1 MNFYISIY
9 RYLQKSLYKGLC
21 PKLRAIIKMNKTC
34 INKLYYLLLATL
46 FLSGLY
52 ALRSDIETYISKM
65 WVGELFDYVY
75 KACIT
80 NDLFNFLF
88 TLTLASLFFIIG
100 KKVFQSNGS
109 VLGCIG
115 CIFAILYL
123 SKNTFWIFPKVFLID
138 IDYGAFLIIS
148 LMAVLIIDVIAIAR
162 KLLNAENA
170 NISNVDDRK
179 GYCMDGVYSEPRQI
193 GWDNYVS
200 DLLALMPHYR
210 LMKESLAIGIS
221 GNWGSGKTSFL
232 KSMQKQMNA
241 DYRVVTFN
249 PWTCTDKEQI
259 ISQFFALMREQ
270 TENNEESLHEAIQKY
285 QDIVLDADIH
295 PAITFLAKIL
305 PLSKKEETLESLKD
319 KIEEAITIDGSKPF
333 AIFIDD
339 LDRLE
344 GNELF
349 EVLRLIR
356 ITANFRNVVFVV
368 AYDRDYICNV
378 LNESKY
384 IKRAEEYIQKIFH
397 LEVSLP
403 KFEDDT
409 LLDVFMEEVVRI
421 ASLNERQATRLRQ
434 LVMQLL
440 NIDGLSF
447 TDFVPNFRQARRF
460 ANVFALNLKSILA
473 HTKDFVV
480 KDFIG
485 VELLHFAYPEI
496 HRTLMYKPMILLKL
510 NKGGFSKSKLLVYE
524 GKDNTPSDKLL
535 RKLFYSNNNETQLTS
550 REVRSQLSYANYF
563 CYRLPNNSIGATEFE
578 MLLIAD
584 DLDVVRDGVNVWMR
598 RKDSFDSLYEH
609 FRSYYM
615 HGYKDIKV
623 IRNYICALLE
633 FIPQL
638 SDKGIEQIISD
649 RYWIRGGVDVDE
661 LRKQLI
667 SLFEYSISKGKFLE
681 KINHLLASFYNA
693 YPDDYEPD
701 DIALDLFKRNQL
713 EMLAGKSLVK
723 YTEINGK
730 PSPSEIS
737 HKGTPF
743 NKFLKSGCYVQNYY
757 REGDEY
763 VGIDTNLMCDELIIQ
778 YQNTESDYATFCD
791 FIQPYLIKTDDP
803 AEEEY
808 EAKSIATDICSI
820 FDSYTFFEKF
830 VHGAFTP
837 TEEIE
842 KKLKYIR
849 SIMHGY
855 C

>member
-1 MNFYISIY
+1 
-9 RYLQKSLYKGLC
+9 
-21 PKLRAIIKMNKTC
+21 MNKTC
-34 INKLYYLLLATL
+34 MNKLCYSLLATL
-46 FLSGLY
+46 FLSGFY
-52 ALRSDIETYISKM
+52 ALRSDIETYISQM

-75 KACIT
+75 KACTT
-80 NDLFNFLF
+80 NNLFNFLF
-88 TLTLASLFFIIG
+88 TLTLALLFFIIG
-100 KKVFQSNGS
+100 RKVFQSKGS
-109 VLGCIG
+109 VLRCIG
-115 CIFAILYL
+115 YILAIVYL
-123 SKNTFWIFPKVFLID
+123 FKNTFWIFPKVFFID

-148 LMAVLIIDVIAIAR
+148 LMAILIIDVIAIAR

-179 GYCMDGVYSEPRQI
+179 GYCMDGVYSELRQT

-200 DLLALMPHYR
+200 DLLALMPRDR
-210 LMKESLAIGIS
+210 LKKESLAIGIS

-241 DYRVVTFN
+241 DYQVITFN

-270 TENNEESLHEAIQKY
+270 TENNDESLQDAIQKY
-285 QDIVLDADIH
+285 RDIVLDTDIH
-295 PAITFLAKIL
+295 PALTFLAKVF
-305 PLSKKEETLESLKD
+305 PLSKKEETLDSLKD

-378 LNESKY
+378 LNESKN

-403 KFEDDT
+403 KFEDET

-421 ASLNERQATRLRQ
+421 ASLDESKATRLRQ

-440 NIDGLSF
+440 NVDGLSF
-447 TDFVPNFRQARRF
+447 TDFIPNFRQARRF

-485 VELLHFAYPEI
+485 IELLHFAYPDI
-496 HRTLMYKPMILLKL
+496 HRTLMYKPMTLLKQSHEL
-510 NKGGFSKSKLLVYE
+510 LSKTRLLVYE
-524 GKDNTPSDKLL
+524 SKNNTPSDKLL
-535 RKLFYSNNNETQLTS
+535 RKLFYSNNETQQTS

-578 MLLIAD
+578 MLMIAD

-615 HGYKDIKV
+615 LGYKDIKV

-633 FIPQL
+633 FIPKL
-638 SDKGIEQIISD
+638 SDKGIEQIISE
-649 RYWIRGGVDVDE
+649 RYWIREGVDVDE
-661 LRKQLI
+661 LQKQLI
-667 SLFEYSISKGKFLE
+667 SLFEYSIGKGKFLE
-681 KINHLLASFYNA
+681 NINHLLASFYNA

-701 DIALDLFKRNQL
+701 DIALDLFERNQL
-713 EMLAGKSLVK
+713 EMLAGMSLVK
-723 YTEINGK
+723 YIEINGK

-743 NKFLKSGCYVQNYY
+743 NKFLKSGCYFLRYY

-763 VGIDTNLMCDELIIQ
+763 VGIETNLMYDELINQ
-778 YQNTESDYATFCD
+778 YQNSEENYDAFCD
-791 FIQPYLIKTDDP
+791 FIQPYIIKTDDP
-803 AEEEY
+803 AEEEN
-808 EAKSIATDICSI
+808 EANSIARAIRSI
-820 FDSYTFFEKF
+820 FDSYTIFEKF
-830 VHGAFTP
+830 VHITFCQN
-837 TEEIE
+837 EEIE

-849 SIMHGY
+849 SIMS
-855 C
+855 

>member
-1 MNFYISIY
+1 MS
-9 RYLQKSLYKGLC
+9 KS
-21 PKLRAIIKMNKTC
+21 
-34 INKLYYLLLATL
+34 YYSLLVTL
-46 FLSGLY
+46 LFSGFY

-88 TLTLASLFFIIG
+88 TLTLAYVFFIIG
-100 KKVFQSNGS
+100 RKVFQSKGS
-109 VLGCIG
+109 LLRCIG
-115 CIFAILYL
+115 YVFAILYL
-123 SKNTFWIFPKVFLID
+123 FKNNFWIFPKVFFFD
-138 IDYGAFLIIS
+138 VDYGTFLIIS
-148 LMAVLIIDVIAIAR
+148 LIAILIIDIIAMAR
-162 KLLNAENA
+162 KWLNAENA

-179 GYCMDGVYSEPRQI
+179 GYCMDGVYSELRQT
-193 GWDNYVS
+193 GWDNYVG
-200 DLLALMPHYR
+200 DLLALMPRDR
-210 LMKESLAIGIS
+210 LKKESLAIGIS

-270 TENNEESLHEAIQKY
+270 TENNDESLHEAIQKY

-295 PAITFLAKIL
+295 PALTFLAKIL

-378 LNESKY
+378 LNESKN

-403 KFEDDT
+403 KFEDET
-409 LLDVFMEEVVRI
+409 LLDVFMDETVRI
-421 ASLNERQATRLRQ
+421 ASLNERQAARLQQ
-434 LVMQLL
+434 LVMQLF
-440 NIDGLSF
+440 NVDGLSF
-447 TDFVPNFRQARRF
+447 TDFIPNFRQTRRF

-473 HTKDFVV
+473 HTKDFVL

-485 VELLHFAYPEI
+485 IELLHFTFPDI
-496 HRTLMYKPMILLKL
+496 HRTLMYKPMTLLKL
-510 NKGGFSKSKLLVYE
+510 NKGVLSKSRLLVYE
-524 GKDNTPSDKLL
+524 GKDNIPSDKLL
-535 RKLFYSNNNETQLTS
+535 RNLFYSNNETQQTS

-578 MLLIAD
+578 MLMIAD

-633 FIPQL
+633 FIPKL
-638 SDKGIEQIISD
+638 TDKGIEQIISE
-649 RYWIRGGVDVDE
+649 RYWIREEVDVDE
-661 LRKQLI
+661 LQKQLI
-667 SLFEYSISKGKFLE
+667 SLFEYSISKGTFLE

-701 DIALDLFKRNQL
+701 DIALDLFERNQL
-713 EMLAGKSLVK
+713 EMLAGMSLVK
-723 YTEINGK
+723 YIEINGK

-743 NKFLKSGCYVQNYY
+743 NRFLKSGCYVRSYY

-778 YQNTESDYATFCD
+778 YQNTESDYATFCV

-820 FDSYTFFEKF
+820 FESYAIFEKF
-830 VHGAFTP
+830 VRGTFRP
-837 TEEIE
+837 NEEIE
-842 KKLKYIR
+842 QKLKYIHN
-849 SIMHGY
+849 IMS

>member
-1 MNFYISIY
+1 M
-9 RYLQKSLYKGLC
+9 QKSLYKGLC
-21 PKLRAIIKMNKTC
+21 PKLRANIKMNKTC

-485 VELLHFAYPEI
+485 VELLHFAYPKI

-808 EAKSIATDICSI
+808 ETKSIATDICSI

>member
-1 MNFYISIY
+1 M
-9 RYLQKSLYKGLC
+9 QKSLYKGLC
-21 PKLRAIIKMNKTC
+21 PKLRANIKMNKTC

-563 CYRLPNNSIGATEFE
+563 CYRLPNNSIGTTEFE
-578 MLLIAD
+578 MLMIAD

>member
-1 MNFYISIY
+1 M
-9 RYLQKSLYKGLC
+9 
-21 PKLRAIIKMNKTC
+21 
-34 INKLYYLLLATL
+34 
-46 FLSGLY
+46 
-52 ALRSDIETYISKM
+52 
-65 WVGELFDYVY
+65 
-75 KACIT
+75 
-80 NDLFNFLF
+80 
-88 TLTLASLFFIIG
+88 FF
-100 KKVFQSNGS
+100 
-109 VLGCIG
+109 
-115 CIFAILYL
+115 
-123 SKNTFWIFPKVFLID
+123 ID

-148 LMAVLIIDVIAIAR
+148 LIAILIIDIIAIAR
-162 KLLNAENA
+162 KWLNAENS
-170 NISNVDDRK
+170 NISNIDDRK
-179 GYCMDGVYSEPRQI
+179 GYCMDGVYSELRHT
-193 GWDNYVS
+193 GWDNYVG
-200 DLLALMPHYR
+200 DLLSLMPRDR
-210 LMKESLAIGIS
+210 LKKESLAIGIS

-259 ISQFFALMREQ
+259 ISQFFALMRDQ
-270 TENNEESLHEAIQKY
+270 TENNDESLQDAIQKY
-285 QDIVLDADIH
+285 RDIVLDADIH
-295 PAITFLAKIL
+295 PVLTFLAKIL
-305 PLSKKEETLESLKD
+305 PLNKKEETLDLLKE
-319 KIEEAITIDGSKPF
+319 KIEEAITTDGSKPF

-356 ITANFRNVVFVV
+356 ITANFRNVVFIV

-378 LNESKY
+378 LNESKN

-403 KFEDDT
+403 KFEDET
-409 LLDVFMEEVVRI
+409 LLDVFIDETVRI
-421 ASLNERQATRLRQ
+421 ASLNERQAASLRQ
-434 LVMQLL
+434 LIMQLF
-440 NIDGLSF
+440 NDDGLSF

-485 VELLHFAYPEI
+485 IELLHFAYPDI
-496 HRTLMYKPMILLKL
+496 HRTLMYKPMTLLKL
-510 NKGGFSKSKLLVYE
+510 SPESLSKSRLLVYE
-524 GKDNTPSDKLL
+524 SSNDTPSDKLL
-535 RKLFYSNNNETQLTS
+535 KILFSTNGESQRTT
-550 REVRSQLSYANYF
+550 REVRSQLSFANYF

-578 MLLIAD
+578 MLMIED
-584 DLDVVRDGVNVWMR
+584 DLDAVRNGVNVWMQK
-598 RKDSFDSLYEH
+598 KDSFDSLYEH

-633 FIPQL
+633 FIPRL
-638 SDKGIEQIISD
+638 TDKGIKQIISE
-649 RYWIRGGVDVDE
+649 RYWIREGVDVDA

-667 SLFEYSISKGKFLE
+667 SLFEYSIGKGMFLE
-681 KINHLLASFYNA
+681 KINILLASFYNA

-701 DIALDLFKRNQL
+701 DIAIDLFERNQL
-713 EMLAGKSLVK
+713 EMLAGKSLAK
-723 YTEINGK
+723 YIEINGK

-737 HKGTPF
+737 PKGTPF
-743 NKFLKSGCYVQNYY
+743 NKFLKSGCYVRSYY

-763 VGIDTNLMCDELIIQ
+763 VGNDTNLMCDELIIQ

-820 FDSYTFFEKF
+820 FDSYAIFEEF
-830 VHGAFTP
+830 VYGAFCHN
-837 TEEIE
+837 EEIE

-849 SIMHGY
+849 SIMPRY
-855 C
+855 Y

>member
-1 MNFYISIY
+1 M
-9 RYLQKSLYKGLC
+9 QKSLYKGLC

>member
-1 MNFYISIY
+1 
-9 RYLQKSLYKGLC
+9 
-21 PKLRAIIKMNKTC
+21 MNKTC
-34 INKLYYLLLATL
+34 MNKLCYSLLATL
-46 FLSGLY
+46 FLSGFY
-52 ALRSDIETYISKM
+52 ALRSDIEAYISKM
-65 WVGELFDYVY
+65 WVGELLGYVY

-88 TLTLASLFFIIG
+88 TLTLASLFFVIG
-100 KKVFQSNGS
+100 RKEYQSKGS
-109 VLGCIG
+109 VSGCIG
-115 CIFAILYL
+115 YIFAILYL
-123 SKNTFWIFPKVFLID
+123 FKNTFWIFPKVFFID

-148 LMAVLIIDVIAIAR
+148 LMAILIIDVIAIAR

-179 GYCMDGVYSEPRQI
+179 GYCMDGVYSELRQT

-200 DLLALMPHYR
+200 DLLALMPRDR
-210 LMKESLAIGIS
+210 LKKESLAIGIS

-270 TENNEESLHEAIQKY
+270 TENNDESLQDAIQKY
-285 QDIVLDADIH
+285 RDIVLDTDIH
-295 PAITFLAKIL
+295 PALTFLAKVF
-305 PLSKKEETLESLKD
+305 PLSKKEETLDSLKD

-378 LNESKY
+378 LNESKN

-403 KFEDDT
+403 KFEDET

-421 ASLNERQATRLRQ
+421 ASLDESKATRLRQ

-440 NIDGLSF
+440 NVDGLSF
-447 TDFVPNFRQARRF
+447 TDFIPNFRLARRF

-485 VELLHFAYPEI
+485 IELLHFAYPDI
-496 HRTLMYKPMILLKL
+496 HRTLMYKPMTLLKQSHEL
-510 NKGGFSKSKLLVYE
+510 LSKTRLLVYE
-524 GKDNTPSDKLL
+524 SKNNTPSDKLL
-535 RKLFYSNNNETQLTS
+535 RKLFYSNNETQQTS

-578 MLLIAD
+578 MLMIAD

-615 HGYKDIKV
+615 LGYKDIKV

-633 FIPQL
+633 FIPKL
-638 SDKGIEQIISD
+638 SDKGIEQIISE
-649 RYWIRGGVDVDE
+649 RYWIREGVDVDE
-661 LRKQLI
+661 LQKQLI
-667 SLFEYSISKGKFLE
+667 SLFEYSIGKGKFLE

-701 DIALDLFKRNQL
+701 DIALDLFERNQL
-713 EMLAGKSLVK
+713 EMLAGMSLVK
-723 YTEINGK
+723 YIEINGK

-743 NKFLKSGCYVQNYY
+743 NRFLKSGCYFLRYY

-763 VGIDTNLMCDELIIQ
+763 VGIETNLMYDEMINQ
-778 YQNTESDYATFCD
+778 YQNSEENYDAFCD
-791 FIQPYLIKTDDP
+791 FIQPYIIKTDDP
-803 AEEEY
+803 AEEEN
-808 EAKSIATDICSI
+808 EANSIARAIRSI
-820 FDSYTFFEKF
+820 FDSYTIFEKF
-830 VHGAFTP
+830 VHITFCQN
-837 TEEIE
+837 EEIE

-849 SIMHGY
+849 SIMS
-855 C
+855 

>member
-1 MNFYISIY
+1 
-9 RYLQKSLYKGLC
+9 
-21 PKLRAIIKMNKTC
+21 
-34 INKLYYLLLATL
+34 
-46 FLSGLY
+46 
-52 ALRSDIETYISKM
+52 M
-65 WVGELFDYVY
+65 WVGKLFNYVY
-75 KACIT
+75 KACTT
-80 NDLFNFLF
+80 NNWFNFLF
-88 TLTLASLFFIIG
+88 TLTLVYFFFITG

-115 CIFAILYL
+115 CVFAILCL
-123 SKNTFWIFPKVFLID
+123 FKNIFWIFAKVFFID

-148 LMAVLIIDVIAIAR
+148 LIAILIIDIIAIAR
-162 KLLNAENA
+162 KWLNAENA

-179 GYCMDGVYSEPRQI
+179 GYCMDGVYSELRQT
-193 GWDNYVS
+193 GWDNYVG
-200 DLLALMPHYR
+200 DLLALMPRDR
-210 LMKESLAIGIS
+210 LKKESLAIGIS

-241 DYRVVTFN
+241 DYRVVIFN

-270 TENNEESLHEAIQKY
+270 TENNDESLHEAIQKY

-295 PAITFLAKIL
+295 PALTFLAKIL

-378 LNESKY
+378 LNESKN

-403 KFEDDT
+403 KFEDET

-421 ASLNERQATRLRQ
+421 ASLDESKATRLRQ

-440 NIDGLSF
+440 NVDGLSF
-447 TDFVPNFRQARRF
+447 TDFIPNFRQARRF

-485 VELLHFAYPEI
+485 IELLHFAYPDI
-496 HRTLMYKPMILLKL
+496 HRTLMYKPMTLLKQSHEL
-510 NKGGFSKSKLLVYE
+510 LSKTRLLVYE
-524 GKDNTPSDKLL
+524 SKNNTPSDKLL
-535 RKLFYSNNNETQLTS
+535 RKLFYSNNETQQTS

-578 MLLIAD
+578 MLMIAD
-584 DLDVVRDGVNVWMR
+584 DLDVVRDGVNVWMC

-615 HGYKDIKV
+615 HEYKDIKV
-623 IRNYICALLE
+623 ICNYICALLE
-633 FIPQL
+633 FIPRL
-638 SDKGIEQIISD
+638 SDKGIGQIISD

-701 DIALDLFKRNQL
+701 DIALDLFERNQL
-713 EMLAGKSLVK
+713 EMLAGMSLVK
-723 YTEINGK
+723 YIEINGK

-737 HKGTPF
+737 PKGTPF
-743 NKFLKSGCYVQNYY
+743 NRFLKSGCYVQNYY

-763 VGIDTNLMCDELIIQ
+763 VGIDTNLMCDELINQ
-778 YQNTESDYATFCD
+778 YQNTEADYATFCV

-820 FDSYTFFEKF
+820 FDRYAIFEKF
-830 VHGAFTP
+830 VRGTFRP
-837 TEEIE
+837 NEEIE
-842 KKLKYIR
+842 QKLKYIHN
-849 SIMHGY
+849 IMS
-855 C
+855 

>member
-1 MNFYISIY
+1 MS
-9 RYLQKSLYKGLC
+9 KS
-21 PKLRAIIKMNKTC
+21 
-34 INKLYYLLLATL
+34 YYSLLVTL
-46 FLSGLY
+46 LFSGFY

-88 TLTLASLFFIIG
+88 TLTLAYVFFIIG
-100 KKVFQSNGS
+100 RKVFQSKGS
-109 VLGCIG
+109 VLRCIG
-115 CIFAILYL
+115 YILTIVYL
-123 SKNTFWIFPKVFLID
+123 FKNTFWIFPKVFFID

-148 LMAVLIIDVIAIAR
+148 LMAILIIDVIAIAR
-162 KLLNAENA
+162 KWLNAENA

-179 GYCMDGVYSEPRQI
+179 GYCMDGVYSELRQT
-193 GWDNYVS
+193 GWDNYVG
-200 DLLALMPHYR
+200 DLLALMPRDR
-210 LMKESLAIGIS
+210 LKKDSLAIGIS

-270 TENNEESLHEAIQKY
+270 TENNDESLHEAIQKY
-285 QDIVLDADIH
+285 QDIVLDVDIH
-295 PAITFLAKIL
+295 PALTFLAKIL

-378 LNESKY
+378 LNESKN

-403 KFEDDT
+403 KFEDET
-409 LLDVFMEEVVRI
+409 LLDVFMDETVRI
-421 ASLNERQATRLRQ
+421 ASLNERQAARLQQ
-434 LVMQLL
+434 LVMQLF
-440 NIDGLSF
+440 NVNGLSF

-485 VELLHFAYPEI
+485 IELLHFAYPDI
-496 HRTLMYKPMILLKL
+496 HRTLMYKPMTLLKL
-510 NKGGFSKSKLLVYE
+510 SPELLSKSRLLVYE
-524 GKDNTPSDKLL
+524 SSNDTPSDKLL
-535 RKLFYSNNNETQLTS
+535 KILFSTNGESQRTT

-578 MLLIAD
+578 MLMIAD

-615 HGYKDIKV
+615 HEYKDIKV

-633 FIPQL
+633 FIPRL
-638 SDKGIEQIISD
+638 SDKGIEQIISN
-649 RYWIRGGVDVDE
+649 RYWIRGGVDVAE

-681 KINHLLASFYNA
+681 KINHLLASLYNA
-693 YPDDYEPD
+693 YPDGYEPD
-701 DIALDLFKRNQL
+701 DIALDLFERNQL
-713 EMLAGKSLVK
+713 EMLAGKSLAK
-723 YTEINGK
+723 YIKINGK

-737 HKGTPF
+737 PKGTPF

-757 REGDEY
+757 KEGDEY
-763 VGIDTNLMCDELIIQ
+763 VGIDTNLMCDELINQ
-778 YQNTESDYATFCD
+778 YQNTEADYATFCD

-820 FDSYTFFEKF
+820 FDSYAIFEKF
-830 VHGAFTP
+830 VRGTFRP
-837 TEEIE
+837 NEEIE
-842 KKLKYIR
+842 QKLKYIHN
-849 SIMHGY
+849 IMS
-855 C
+855 

>member
-615 HGYKDIKV
+615 LGYKDIKV
-623 IRNYICALLE
+623 ICNYICALLE
-633 FIPQL
+633 FIPKL
-638 SDKGIEQIISD
+638 SDKGIEQIISE
-649 RYWIRGGVDVDE
+649 RYWIREGVDVDE
-661 LRKQLI
+661 LQKQLI
-667 SLFEYSISKGKFLE
+667 SLFEYSIGKGKFLE

>member
-1 MNFYISIY
+1 
-9 RYLQKSLYKGLC
+9 
-21 PKLRAIIKMNKTC
+21 
-34 INKLYYLLLATL
+34 
-46 FLSGLY
+46 
-52 ALRSDIETYISKM
+52 M
-65 WVGELFDYVY
+65 WVGKLFNYVY
-75 KACIT
+75 KACTT
-80 NDLFNFLF
+80 NNWFNFLF
-88 TLTLASLFFIIG
+88 TLTLVYFFFIIG
-100 KKVFQSNGS
+100 KKVFQSNGC

-115 CIFAILYL
+115 CILAIVYL
-123 SKNTFWIFPKVFLID
+123 FKNTFWIFAKVFFID
-138 IDYGAFLIIS
+138 VDYGTFLIIS
-148 LMAVLIIDVIAIAR
+148 LIAILIIDIIAIAR
-162 KLLNAENA
+162 KLLKAENA

-179 GYCMDGVYSEPRQI
+179 GYCMDGVYCELRQT

-200 DLLALMPHYR
+200 DLLALMPRHR
-210 LMKESLAIGIS
+210 LKKESLAIGIS

-259 ISQFFALMREQ
+259 ISQFFALMRDQ
-270 TENNEESLHEAIQKY
+270 TENNDESLQDAIQKY
-285 QDIVLDADIH
+285 RDIVLDTDIH
-295 PAITFLAKIL
+295 PALTFLAKVF
-305 PLSKKEETLESLKD
+305 PLSKKEETLDSLKD

-378 LNESKY
+378 LNESKN

-403 KFEDDT
+403 KFEDET
-409 LLDVFMEEVVRI
+409 LLDVFMDETVRI
-421 ASLNERQATRLRQ
+421 ASLNERQAARLQQ
-434 LVMQLL
+434 LVMQLF
-440 NIDGLSF
+440 NVDGLSF

-485 VELLHFAYPEI
+485 IELLHFAYPDI
-496 HRTLMYKPMILLKL
+496 HRTLMYKPMTLLKL
-510 NKGGFSKSKLLVYE
+510 SPELLSKSRLLVYE
-524 GKDNTPSDKLL
+524 SSNDTPSDKLL
-535 RKLFYSNNNETQLTS
+535 KILFSTNGESQRTT

-578 MLLIAD
+578 MLMIAD

-615 HGYKDIKV
+615 HEYKDIKV

-633 FIPQL
+633 FIPRL

-649 RYWIRGGVDVDE
+649 RYWIRRGVDVAE

-681 KINHLLASFYNA
+681 KINHLSASFYNA
-693 YPDDYEPD
+693 YPYDYEPD
-701 DIALDLFKRNQL
+701 DIALDLFERNQL
-713 EMLAGKSLVK
+713 EMLAGKSLAK
-723 YTEINGK
+723 YIKINGK

-737 HKGTPF
+737 PKGTPF
-743 NKFLKSGCYVQNYY
+743 NRFLKSGCYVQNYY

-763 VGIDTNLMCDELIIQ
+763 VGINTNLMCDELINQ
-778 YQNTESDYATFCD
+778 YQNTEADYATFCV

-803 AEEEY
+803 AEAEY

-820 FDSYTFFEKF
+820 FDSYAIFEKF
-830 VHGAFTP
+830 VRVTFRP
-837 TEEIE
+837 NEKIE
-842 KKLKYIR
+842 QELKYIHN
-849 SIMHGY
+849 IMS
-855 C
+855 

>member
-1 MNFYISIY
+1 M
-9 RYLQKSLYKGLC
+9 
-21 PKLRAIIKMNKTC
+21 
-34 INKLYYLLLATL
+34 NKLYYLLLVTL
-46 FLSGLY
+46 FFSGLY
-52 ALRSDIETYISKM
+52 ALRSDVEDYVSTM

-88 TLTLASLFFIIG
+88 TLTLASLFFVIG

-115 CIFAILYL
+115 CVFAILYL
-123 SKNTFWIFPKVFLID
+123 YKNTFWIFPKVFFID

-148 LMAVLIIDVIAIAR
+148 LMAVFIIDVIAIAR

-179 GYCMDGVYSEPRQI
+179 GYCMDGVYCELRQT

-200 DLLALMPHYR
+200 DLLALMPLDR
-210 LMKESLAIGIS
+210 LKKESLAIGIS

-249 PWTCTDKEQI
+249 PWTCNDKEQI

-270 TENNEESLHEAIQKY
+270 TENNDESLQDAIQKY
-285 QDIVLDADIH
+285 RDIVLDTDIH
-295 PAITFLAKIL
+295 PVLTFLAKIL
-305 PLSKKEETLESLKD
+305 PLNKKEETLDLLKE
-319 KIEEAITIDGSKPF
+319 KIEEAITTDGSKPF

-378 LNESKY
+378 LNESKN

-403 KFEDDT
+403 KFEDET
-409 LLDVFMEEVVRI
+409 LLDVFMDEIARI
-421 ASLNERQATRLRQ
+421 ASLNERQAASLRQ
-434 LVMQLL
+434 LIMQLF
-440 NIDGLSF
+440 NVDALSF

-485 VELLHFAYPEI
+485 IELLHFAYPDI
-496 HRTLMYKPMILLKL
+496 HRTLMYKPMTLLKL
-510 NKGGFSKSKLLVYE
+510 SPESLSKSRLLVYE
-524 GKDNTPSDKLL
+524 SSNDTPSDKLL
-535 RKLFYSNNNETQLTS
+535 KILFSTNGESLRTT
-550 REVRSQLSYANYF
+550 REVRSQLSFANYF

-578 MLLIAD
+578 MLMIAD

-633 FIPQL
+633 FIPKL
-638 SDKGIEQIISD
+638 TDKGIEQIISG
-649 RYWIRGGVDVDE
+649 RYWIREGVDVDE
-661 LRKQLI
+661 LQKQLI

-701 DIALDLFKRNQL
+701 DIALDLFERNQL
-713 EMLAGKSLVK
+713 EMLAGMSLVK
-723 YTEINGK
+723 YIEINGK

-743 NKFLKSGCYVQNYY
+743 NKFLKSGCYFLRYY

-763 VGIDTNLMCDELIIQ
+763 VGIETNLMYDELINQ
-778 YQNTESDYATFCD
+778 YQNSEENYDAFCD
-791 FIQPYLIKTDDP
+791 FIQPYIIKTDDP
-803 AEEEY
+803 AEEEN
-808 EAKSIATDICSI
+808 EANSIARAIRSI
-820 FDSYTFFEKF
+820 FDSYTIFEKF
-830 VHGAFTP
+830 VHITFCQK
-837 TEEIE
+837 EEIE

-849 SIMHGY
+849 SIMS
-855 C
+855 

>member
-1 MNFYISIY
+1 M
-9 RYLQKSLYKGLC
+9 
-21 PKLRAIIKMNKTC
+21 
-34 INKLYYLLLATL
+34 NKLYYLLLVTL
-46 FLSGLY
+46 FFSGLY
-52 ALRSDIETYISKM
+52 ALRSDVEDYVSTM

-88 TLTLASLFFIIG
+88 TLTLASLFFVIG

-115 CIFAILYL
+115 CVFAILYL
-123 SKNTFWIFPKVFLID
+123 YKNTFWIFPKVFLID

-148 LMAVLIIDVIAIAR
+148 LMAVFIIDVIAIAR

-179 GYCMDGVYSEPRQI
+179 GYCMDGVYSELRQT

-200 DLLALMPHYR
+200 DLLALMPRDR
-210 LMKESLAIGIS
+210 LKKESLAIGIS

-270 TENNEESLHEAIQKY
+270 TENNDESLQDAIQKY
-285 QDIVLDADIH
+285 RDIVLDTDIH
-295 PAITFLAKIL
+295 PALTFLAKVF
-305 PLSKKEETLESLKD
+305 PLSKKEETLDSLKD

-378 LNESKY
+378 LNESKN

-403 KFEDDT
+403 KFEDET

-421 ASLNERQATRLRQ
+421 ASLDESKATRLRQ

-440 NIDGLSF
+440 NVDGLSF
-447 TDFVPNFRQARRF
+447 TDFIPNFRQARRF

-485 VELLHFAYPEI
+485 IELLHFAYPDI
-496 HRTLMYKPMILLKL
+496 HRTLMYKPMTLLKQSHEL
-510 NKGGFSKSKLLVYE
+510 LSKTRLLVYE
-524 GKDNTPSDKLL
+524 SKNNTPSDKLL
-535 RKLFYSNNNETQLTS
+535 RKLFYSNNETQQTS

-578 MLLIAD
+578 MLMIAD

-598 RKDSFDSLYEH
+598 RKDSFDLLYEH

-615 HGYKDIKV
+615 LGYKDIKV

-633 FIPQL
+633 FIPKL
-638 SDKGIEQIISD
+638 SDKGIEQIISE
-649 RYWIRGGVDVDE
+649 RYWIREGVDVDE
-661 LRKQLI
+661 LQKQLI
-667 SLFEYSISKGKFLE
+667 SLFEYSIGKGKFLE
-681 KINHLLASFYNA
+681 NINHLLASFYNA

-701 DIALDLFKRNQL
+701 DIALDLFERNQL
-713 EMLAGKSLVK
+713 EMLAGMSLVK
-723 YTEINGK
+723 YIEINGK

-743 NKFLKSGCYVQNYY
+743 NKFLKSGCYFLRYY

-763 VGIDTNLMCDELIIQ
+763 VGIETNLMYDELINQ
-778 YQNTESDYATFCD
+778 YQNSEENYDAFCD
-791 FIQPYLIKTDDP
+791 FIQPYIIKTDDP
-803 AEEEY
+803 AEEEN
-808 EAKSIATDICSI
+808 EANSIARAIRSI
-820 FDSYTFFEKF
+820 FDSYTIFEKF
-830 VHGAFTP
+830 VHITFCQN
-837 TEEIE
+837 EEIE

-849 SIMHGY
+849 SIMS
-855 C
+855 

>member
-1 MNFYISIY
+1 
-9 RYLQKSLYKGLC
+9 
-21 PKLRAIIKMNKTC
+21 
-34 INKLYYLLLATL
+34 
-46 FLSGLY
+46 
-52 ALRSDIETYISKM
+52 
-65 WVGELFDYVY
+65 
-75 KACIT
+75 
-80 NDLFNFLF
+80 
-88 TLTLASLFFIIG
+88 
-100 KKVFQSNGS
+100 
-109 VLGCIG
+109 
-115 CIFAILYL
+115 
-123 SKNTFWIFPKVFLID
+123 
-138 IDYGAFLIIS
+138 
-148 LMAVLIIDVIAIAR
+148 MAVLIIDVIAIAR

-830 VHGAFTP
+830 VHAAFTP

>member
-1 MNFYISIY
+1 MS
-9 RYLQKSLYKGLC
+9 
-21 PKLRAIIKMNKTC
+21 
-34 INKLYYLLLATL
+34 KLYNSLLFTL

-52 ALRSDIETYISKM
+52 ALRSDIETYVSEI
-65 WVGELFDYVY
+65 WVGKLFGYVY
-75 KACIT
+75 KACTT
-80 NDLFNFLF
+80 NNLFNFLF
-88 TLTLASLFFIIG
+88 AMTLACIFVVVG
-100 KKVFQSNGS
+100 RKVYQSKGNI
-109 VLGCIG
+109 LRCIG
-115 CIFAILYL
+115 YSFAIVYL
-123 SKNTFWIFPKVFLID
+123 FANDHWIFPKLLFID
-138 IDYGAFLIIS
+138 TDYGSLLII
-148 LMAVLIIDVIAIAR
+148 LLIAILILDITALAR
-162 KLLNAENA
+162 EYLSLGNSNA
-170 NISNVDDRK
+170 NGTYADDKK
-179 GYCMDGVYSEPRQI
+179 GYCMDGVYCELRET

-200 DLLALMPHYR
+200 NLLALMPKSR
-210 LMKESLAIGIS
+210 LKKESLAIGIS

-232 KSMQKQMNA
+232 KSMQKQMDA
-241 DYRVVTFN
+241 DYRVVSFN

-259 ISQFFALMREQ
+259 ISQFFALMSNQ
-270 TENNEESLHEAIQKY
+270 TEDNNGSLQDAIQKY
-285 QDIVLDADIH
+285 RDIVLDADIH
-295 PAITFLAKIL
+295 PSLTFLAKIL
-305 PLSKKEETLESLKD
+305 PLNKREETLESLKD
-319 KIEEAITIDGSKPF
+319 KIEEAIATDDSKPF

-378 LNESKY
+378 LNESKN

-403 KFEDDT
+403 KFEDET

-421 ASLNERQATRLRQ
+421 ASLDESKATRLRQ

-440 NIDGLSF
+440 NVDGLSF
-447 TDFVPNFRQARRF
+447 TDFIPNFRQARRF

-485 VELLHFAYPEI
+485 IELLHFAYPDI
-496 HRTLMYKPMILLKL
+496 HRTLMYKPMTLLKL
-510 NKGGFSKSKLLVYE
+510 SPESLSKSRLLVYE
-524 GKDNTPSDKLL
+524 SSNDTPSDKLL
-535 RKLFYSNNNETQLTS
+535 KILFSTNGESQRTT
-550 REVRSQLSYANYF
+550 REVRSQLSFANYF

-578 MLLIAD
+578 MLMIED
-584 DLDVVRDGVNVWMR
+584 DLDAVRNGVNVWMQK
-598 RKDSFDSLYEH
+598 KDSFDSLYEH

-633 FIPQL
+633 FIPRL
-638 SDKGIEQIISD
+638 TDKGIKQIISE
-649 RYWIRGGVDVDE
+649 RYWIREGVDVDA

-667 SLFEYSISKGKFLE
+667 SLFEYSIGKGMFLE
-681 KINHLLASFYNA
+681 KINILLASFYNA

-701 DIALDLFKRNQL
+701 DIAIDLFERNQL
-713 EMLAGKSLVK
+713 EMLAGKSLAK
-723 YTEINGK
+723 YIEINGK

-743 NKFLKSGCYVQNYY
+743 NKFLNSGCYFLRYY

-763 VGIDTNLMCDELIIQ
+763 VGIETNLMYDELINQ
-778 YQNTESDYATFCD
+778 YQNSEENYDAFCD
-791 FIQPYLIKTDDP
+791 FIQPYIIKTDDP

-820 FDSYTFFEKF
+820 FDSYAIFEEF
-830 VHGAFTP
+830 VYGAFCHN
-837 TEEIE
+837 EEIE

-849 SIMHGY
+849 SIMPRY
-855 C
+855 Y

>member
-21 PKLRAIIKMNKTC
+21 PKLRANIKMNKTC

-75 KACIT
+75 KECIT

-578 MLLIAD
+578 MLMIAD

-837 TEEIE
+837 TEDIE

>member
-1 MNFYISIY
+1 MS
-9 RYLQKSLYKGLC
+9 KS
-21 PKLRAIIKMNKTC
+21 
-34 INKLYYLLLATL
+34 YYSLLVTL
-46 FLSGLY
+46 LFSGFY
-52 ALRSDIETYISKM
+52 ALRSDIETYISQM
-65 WVGELFDYVY
+65 WVDKLFNYVY
-75 KACIT
+75 KACTT
-80 NDLFNFLF
+80 NNWFNFLF
-88 TLTLASLFFIIG
+88 PLTLVYFFFIIG

-115 CIFAILYL
+115 CVFAILYL
-123 SKNTFWIFPKVFLID
+123 FKNTFWIFAKVFFID

-148 LMAVLIIDVIAIAR
+148 LMAILIIDVIAIAR
-162 KLLNAENA
+162 KLLKAENA

-179 GYCMDGVYSEPRQI
+179 GYCMDGVYSEFRQT

-200 DLLALMPHYR
+200 DLLALMPRDR
-210 LMKESLAIGIS
+210 LKKESLAIGIS

-259 ISQFFALMREQ
+259 ISQFFVLMREQ
-270 TENNEESLHEAIQKY
+270 TENNDESLQDAIQKY
-285 QDIVLDADIH
+285 RDIVLDTDIH
-295 PAITFLAKIL
+295 PALTFFAKIL
-305 PLSKKEETLESLKD
+305 PLSKKEETLESVKD

-368 AYDRDYICNV
+368 AFDRDYICNV
-378 LNESKY
+378 LNESKN

-403 KFEDDT
+403 KFEDET
-409 LLDVFMEEVVRI
+409 LLDVFMDETVRI
-421 ASLNERQATRLRQ
+421 ASLNERQAARLQQ
-434 LVMQLL
+434 LVMQMF
-440 NIDGLSF
+440 NVDGLSF

-485 VELLHFAYPEI
+485 IELLHFAYPDI
-496 HRTLMYKPMILLKL
+496 HRTLMYKPMTLLKL
-510 NKGGFSKSKLLVYE
+510 NKGGLSKSRLLVYE

-535 RKLFYSNNNETQLTS
+535 RKLFYSNNETQQTS

-578 MLLIAD
+578 MLMIAD

-598 RKDSFDSLYEH
+598 RKDSFNSLYEH

-615 HGYKDIKV
+615 HEYKDIKV
-623 IRNYICALLE
+623 ICNYICALLE
-633 FIPQL
+633 LIPRL
-638 SDKGIEQIISD
+638 SDKGIGQIISD

-667 SLFEYSISKGKFLE
+667 SLFEYSISKGKFIE

-701 DIALDLFKRNQL
+701 DIALDLFERNQL
-713 EMLAGKSLVK
+713 EMLAGMSLVK
-723 YTEINGK
+723 YIEINGK

-737 HKGTPF
+737 PKGTPF
-743 NKFLKSGCYVQNYY
+743 NRFLKSGCYVQNYY

-763 VGIDTNLMCDELIIQ
+763 VGIDTNLMCDELINQ
-778 YQNTESDYATFCD
+778 YQNTEADYATFCV

-820 FDSYTFFEKF
+820 FDSYAIFEKF
-830 VHGAFTP
+830 VRGTFRP
-837 TEEIE
+837 NEEIE
-842 KKLKYIR
+842 QELKYIHN
-849 SIMHGY
+849 IMS
-855 C
+855 

>member
-1 MNFYISIY
+1 M
-9 RYLQKSLYKGLC
+9 
-21 PKLRAIIKMNKTC
+21 
-34 INKLYYLLLATL
+34 NKLYYLLLVTL
-46 FLSGLY
+46 FFSGLY
-52 ALRSDIETYISKM
+52 ALRSDVEDYVSTM

-88 TLTLASLFFIIG
+88 TLTLASLFFVIG

-115 CIFAILYL
+115 CVFAILYL
-123 SKNTFWIFPKVFLID
+123 YKNTFWIFPKVFLID

-148 LMAVLIIDVIAIAR
+148 LMAVFIIDVIAIAR
-162 KLLNAENA
+162 KLFNAENA

-179 GYCMDGVYSEPRQI
+179 GYCMDGVYSELRQT

-200 DLLALMPHYR
+200 DLLALMPRDR
-210 LMKESLAIGIS
+210 LKKESLAIGIS

-249 PWTCTDKEQI
+249 PWTCNDKEQI

-270 TENNEESLHEAIQKY
+270 TENNDESLQDAIQKY
-285 QDIVLDADIH
+285 RDIVLDTDIH
-295 PAITFLAKIL
+295 PALTFLAKVF
-305 PLSKKEETLESLKD
+305 PLSKKEETLDSLKD

-378 LNESKY
+378 LNESKN

-403 KFEDDT
+403 KFEDET

-421 ASLNERQATRLRQ
+421 ASLDESKATRLRQ

-440 NIDGLSF
+440 NVDGLSF
-447 TDFVPNFRQARRF
+447 TDFIPNFRQARRF

-485 VELLHFAYPEI
+485 IELLHFAYPDI
-496 HRTLMYKPMILLKL
+496 HRTLMYKPMTLLKQSHEL
-510 NKGGFSKSKLLVYE
+510 LSKTRLLVYE
-524 GKDNTPSDKLL
+524 SKNNTPSDKLL
-535 RKLFYSNNNETQLTS
+535 RKLFYSNNETQQTS

-578 MLLIAD
+578 MLMIAD

-615 HGYKDIKV
+615 LGYKDIKV

-633 FIPQL
+633 FIPKL
-638 SDKGIEQIISD
+638 SDKGIEQIISE
-649 RYWIRGGVDVDE
+649 RYWIREGVDVDE
-661 LRKQLI
+661 LQKQLI
-667 SLFEYSISKGKFLE
+667 SLFEYSIGKGKFLE

-701 DIALDLFKRNQL
+701 DIALDLFERNQL
-713 EMLAGKSLVK
+713 EMLAGMSLVK
-723 YTEINGK
+723 YIEINGK

-743 NKFLKSGCYVQNYY
+743 NKFLKSGCYFLRYY

-763 VGIDTNLMCDELIIQ
+763 VGIETNLMYDELINQ
-778 YQNTESDYATFCD
+778 YQNSEENYDAFCD
-791 FIQPYLIKTDDP
+791 FIQPYIIKTDDP
-803 AEEEY
+803 AEEEN
-808 EAKSIATDICSI
+808 EANSIARAIRSI
-820 FDSYTFFEKF
+820 FDSYTIFEKF
-830 VHGAFTP
+830 VHITFCQN
-837 TEEIE
+837 EEIE

-849 SIMHGY
+849 SIMS
-855 C
+855 

>member
-1 MNFYISIY
+1 MKN
-9 RYLQKSLYKGLC
+9 
-21 PKLRAIIKMNKTC
+21 NKTC
-34 INKLYYLLLATL
+34 MNKLCYSLLATL
-46 FLSGLY
+46 FLSGFY

-75 KACIT
+75 KACTT
-80 NDLFNFLF
+80 NNWFNFLF
-88 TLTLASLFFIIG
+88 TLTLALLFFIIG
-100 KKVFQSNGS
+100 RKVFQSKGS
-109 VLGCIG
+109 VLRCIG
-115 CIFAILYL
+115 FILAIVYL
-123 SKNTFWIFPKVFLID
+123 FKNNFWIFPKVFFID

-148 LMAVLIIDVIAIAR
+148 LIAILIIDIIAIAR
-162 KLLNAENA
+162 KWLNAENS
-170 NISNVDDRK
+170 NISNIDDRK
-179 GYCMDGVYSEPRQI
+179 GYCMDGVYSELRHT
-193 GWDNYVS
+193 GWDNYVG
-200 DLLALMPHYR
+200 DLLSLMPRDR
-210 LMKESLAIGIS
+210 LKKESLAIGIS

-259 ISQFFALMREQ
+259 ISQFFALMRDQ
-270 TENNEESLHEAIQKY
+270 TENNDESLQDAIQKY
-285 QDIVLDADIH
+285 RDIVLDADIH
-295 PAITFLAKIL
+295 PVLTFLAKIL
-305 PLSKKEETLESLKD
+305 PLNKKEETLDLLKE
-319 KIEEAITIDGSKPF
+319 KIEEAITTDGSKPF

-356 ITANFRNVVFVV
+356 ITANFRNVVFIV

-378 LNESKY
+378 LNESKN

-403 KFEDDT
+403 KFEDET
-409 LLDVFMEEVVRI
+409 LLDVFIDETVRI
-421 ASLNERQATRLRQ
+421 ASLNERQAASLRQ
-434 LVMQLL
+434 LIMQLF
-440 NIDGLSF
+440 NDDGLSF

-485 VELLHFAYPEI
+485 IELLHFAYPDI
-496 HRTLMYKPMILLKL
+496 HRTLMYKPMTLLKL
-510 NKGGFSKSKLLVYE
+510 SPESLSKSRLLVYE
-524 GKDNTPSDKLL
+524 SSNDTPSDKLL
-535 RKLFYSNNNETQLTS
+535 KILFSTNGESQRTT
-550 REVRSQLSYANYF
+550 REVRSQLSFANYF

-578 MLLIAD
+578 MLMIED
-584 DLDVVRDGVNVWMR
+584 DLDAVRNGVNVWMQK
-598 RKDSFDSLYEH
+598 KDSFDSLYEH

-633 FIPQL
+633 FIPRL
-638 SDKGIEQIISD
+638 TDKGIKQIISE
-649 RYWIRGGVDVDE
+649 RYWIREGVDVDA

-667 SLFEYSISKGKFLE
+667 SLFEYSIGKGMFLE
-681 KINHLLASFYNA
+681 KINILLASFYNA

-701 DIALDLFKRNQL
+701 DIAIDLFERNQF
-713 EMLAGKSLVK
+713 EMLAGKSLAK
-723 YTEINGK
+723 YIEINGK

-737 HKGTPF
+737 PKGTPF
-743 NKFLKSGCYVQNYY
+743 NKFLKSGCYVRSYY

-763 VGIDTNLMCDELIIQ
+763 VGNDTNLMCDELIIQ

-820 FDSYTFFEKF
+820 FDSYAIFEEF
-830 VHGAFTP
+830 VYGAFCHN
-837 TEEIE
+837 EEIE

-849 SIMHGY
+849 SIMPRY
-855 C
+855 Y

>member
-1 MNFYISIY
+1 M
-9 RYLQKSLYKGLC
+9 
-21 PKLRAIIKMNKTC
+21 
-34 INKLYYLLLATL
+34 NKLYYLLLVTL
-46 FLSGLY
+46 FFSGLY
-52 ALRSDIETYISKM
+52 ALRSDVEDYVSTM

-88 TLTLASLFFIIG
+88 TLTLASLFFVIG

-115 CIFAILYL
+115 CVFAILYL
-123 SKNTFWIFPKVFLID
+123 YKNTFGIFPKVFLID

-148 LMAVLIIDVIAIAR
+148 LMAVFIIDVIAIAR

-179 GYCMDGVYSEPRQI
+179 GYCMDGVYSELRQT

-200 DLLALMPHYR
+200 DLLALMPRDR
-210 LMKESLAIGIS
+210 LKKESLAIGIS

-270 TENNEESLHEAIQKY
+270 TENNDESLQDAIQKY
-285 QDIVLDADIH
+285 RDIVLDTDIH
-295 PAITFLAKIL
+295 PALTFLAKVF
-305 PLSKKEETLESLKD
+305 PLSKKEETLDSLKD

-378 LNESKY
+378 LNESKN

-403 KFEDDT
+403 KFEDET

-421 ASLNERQATRLRQ
+421 ASLDESKATRLRQ

-440 NIDGLSF
+440 NVDGLSF
-447 TDFVPNFRQARRF
+447 TDFIPNFRQARRF

-485 VELLHFAYPEI
+485 IELLHFAYPDI
-496 HRTLMYKPMILLKL
+496 HRTLMYKPMTLLKQSHEL
-510 NKGGFSKSKLLVYE
+510 LSKTRLLVYE
-524 GKDNTPSDKLL
+524 SKNNTPSDKLL
-535 RKLFYSNNNETQLTS
+535 RKLFYSNNETQQTS

-578 MLLIAD
+578 MLMIAD

-615 HGYKDIKV
+615 LGYKDIKV

-633 FIPQL
+633 FIPKL
-638 SDKGIEQIISD
+638 SDKGIEQIISE
-649 RYWIRGGVDVDE
+649 RYWIREGVDVDE
-661 LRKQLI
+661 LQKQLI
-667 SLFEYSISKGKFLE
+667 SLFEYSIGKGKFLE
-681 KINHLLASFYNA
+681 NINHLLASFYNA

-701 DIALDLFKRNQL
+701 DIALDLFERNQL
-713 EMLAGKSLVK
+713 EMLAGMSLVK
-723 YTEINGK
+723 YIEINGK

-743 NKFLKSGCYVQNYY
+743 NKFLKSGCYFLRYY

-763 VGIDTNLMCDELIIQ
+763 VGIETNLMYDELINQ
-778 YQNTESDYATFCD
+778 YQNSEENYDAFCD
-791 FIQPYLIKTDDP
+791 FIQPYIIKTDDP
-803 AEEEY
+803 AEEEN
-808 EAKSIATDICSI
+808 EANSIARAIRSI
-820 FDSYTFFEKF
+820 FDSYTIFEKF
-830 VHGAFTP
+830 VHITFCQN
-837 TEEIE
+837 EEIE

-849 SIMHGY
+849 SIMS
-855 C
+855 

>member
-1 MNFYISIY
+1 
-9 RYLQKSLYKGLC
+9 
-21 PKLRAIIKMNKTC
+21 MNKTC
-34 INKLYYLLLATL
+34 MNKLCYSLLATL
-46 FLSGLY
+46 FLSGFY
-52 ALRSDIETYISKM
+52 ALRSDIEAYISKM
-65 WVGELFDYVY
+65 WVGELLGYVY

-88 TLTLASLFFIIG
+88 TLTLASLFFVIG
-100 KKVFQSNGS
+100 RKEYQSKGS
-109 VLGCIG
+109 VSGCIG
-115 CIFAILYL
+115 YIFAILYL
-123 SKNTFWIFPKVFLID
+123 FKNTFWIFPKVFFID

-148 LMAVLIIDVIAIAR
+148 LMAILIIDVIAIAR

-179 GYCMDGVYSEPRQI
+179 GYCMDGVYSELRQT

-200 DLLALMPHYR
+200 DLLALMPRDR
-210 LMKESLAIGIS
+210 LKKESLAIGIS

-270 TENNEESLHEAIQKY
+270 TENNDESLQDAIQKY
-285 QDIVLDADIH
+285 RDIVLDTDIH
-295 PAITFLAKIL
+295 PALTFLAKVF
-305 PLSKKEETLESLKD
+305 PLSKKEETLDSLKD

-378 LNESKY
+378 LNESKN

-403 KFEDDT
+403 KFEDET

-421 ASLNERQATRLRQ
+421 ASLDESKATRLRQ

-440 NIDGLSF
+440 NVDGLSF
-447 TDFVPNFRQARRF
+447 TDFIPNFRQARRF

-485 VELLHFAYPEI
+485 IELLHFAYPDI
-496 HRTLMYKPMILLKL
+496 HRTLMYKPMTLLKQSHEL
-510 NKGGFSKSKLLVYE
+510 LSKTRLLVYE
-524 GKDNTPSDKLL
+524 SKINTPSDKLL
-535 RKLFYSNNNETQLTS
+535 RKLFYSNNETQQTS

-578 MLLIAD
+578 MLMIAD

-615 HGYKDIKV
+615 LGYKDIKV

-633 FIPQL
+633 FIPKL
-638 SDKGIEQIISD
+638 SDKGIEQIISE
-649 RYWIRGGVDVDE
+649 RYWIREGVDVDE
-661 LRKQLI
+661 LQKQLI
-667 SLFEYSISKGKFLE
+667 SLFEYSIGKGKFLE
-681 KINHLLASFYNA
+681 NINHLLASFYNA

-701 DIALDLFKRNQL
+701 DIALDLFERNQL
-713 EMLAGKSLVK
+713 EMLAGMSLVK
-723 YTEINGK
+723 YIEINGK

-743 NKFLKSGCYVQNYY
+743 NKFLKSGCYFLRYY

-763 VGIDTNLMCDELIIQ
+763 VGIETNLMYDELINQ
-778 YQNTESDYATFCD
+778 YQNSEENYDAFCD
-791 FIQPYLIKTDDP
+791 FIQPYIIKTDDP
-803 AEEEY
+803 AEEEN
-808 EAKSIATDICSI
+808 EANSIARAIRSI
-820 FDSYTFFEKF
+820 FDSYTIFEKF
-830 VHGAFTP
+830 VHITFCQN
-837 TEEIE
+837 EEIE

-849 SIMHGY
+849 SIMS
-855 C
+855 

>member
-1 MNFYISIY
+1 M
-9 RYLQKSLYKGLC
+9 
-21 PKLRAIIKMNKTC
+21 
-34 INKLYYLLLATL
+34 NKLYYLLLVTL
-46 FLSGLY
+46 FFSGLY
-52 ALRSDIETYISKM
+52 ALRSDVEDYVSTM

-88 TLTLASLFFIIG
+88 TLTLASLFFVIG

-115 CIFAILYL
+115 CVFAILYL
-123 SKNTFWIFPKVFLID
+123 YKNTFWIFPKVFLID

-148 LMAVLIIDVIAIAR
+148 LMAVFIIDVIAIAR

-179 GYCMDGVYSEPRQI
+179 GYCMDGVYSELRQT

-200 DLLALMPHYR
+200 DLLALMPRDR
-210 LMKESLAIGIS
+210 LKKESLAIGIS

-241 DYRVVTFN
+241 DYRVVIFN

-270 TENNEESLHEAIQKY
+270 TENNDESLQDAIQKY
-285 QDIVLDADIH
+285 RDIVLDTDIH
-295 PAITFLAKIL
+295 PALTFLAKVF
-305 PLSKKEETLESLKD
+305 PLSKKEETLDSLKD

-378 LNESKY
+378 LNESKN

-403 KFEDDT
+403 KFEDET

-421 ASLNERQATRLRQ
+421 ASLDESKATRLRQ

-440 NIDGLSF
+440 NVDGLSF
-447 TDFVPNFRQARRF
+447 TDFIPNFRQARRF

-485 VELLHFAYPEI
+485 IELLHFAYPDI
-496 HRTLMYKPMILLKL
+496 HRTLMYKPMTLLKQSHEL
-510 NKGGFSKSKLLVYE
+510 LSKTRLLVYE
-524 GKDNTPSDKLL
+524 SKNNTPSDKLL
-535 RKLFYSNNNETQLTS
+535 RKLFYSNNETQQTS

-578 MLLIAD
+578 MLMIAD

-615 HGYKDIKV
+615 LGYKDIKV

-633 FIPQL
+633 FIPKL
-638 SDKGIEQIISD
+638 SDKGIEQIISE
-649 RYWIRGGVDVDE
+649 RYWIREGVDVDE
-661 LRKQLI
+661 LQKQLI
-667 SLFEYSISKGKFLE
+667 SLFEYSIGKGKFLE

-701 DIALDLFKRNQL
+701 DIALDLFERNQL
-713 EMLAGKSLVK
+713 EMLAGMSLVK
-723 YTEINGK
+723 YIEINGK

-743 NKFLKSGCYVQNYY
+743 NRFLKSGCYFLRYY

-763 VGIDTNLMCDELIIQ
+763 VGIETNLMYDELINQ
-778 YQNTESDYATFCD
+778 YQNSEENYDAFCD
-791 FIQPYLIKTDDP
+791 FIQPYIIKTDDP
-803 AEEEY
+803 AEEEN
-808 EAKSIATDICSI
+808 EANSIARAIRSI
-820 FDSYTFFEKF
+820 FDSYTIFEKF
-830 VHGAFTP
+830 VHITFCQN
-837 TEEIE
+837 EEIE

-849 SIMHGY
+849 SIMS
-855 C
+855 

>member
-1 MNFYISIY
+1 
-9 RYLQKSLYKGLC
+9 
-21 PKLRAIIKMNKTC
+21 MNKTC
-34 INKLYYLLLATL
+34 MNKLCYSLLATL
-46 FLSGLY
+46 FLSGFY

-65 WVGELFDYVY
+65 WVGELFGYVY

-80 NDLFNFLF
+80 NDWFNFLF
-88 TLTLASLFFIIG
+88 TLTLALLFFIIG

-109 VLGCIG
+109 VLRCIG
-115 CIFAILYL
+115 CILAIVYL
-123 SKNTFWIFPKVFLID
+123 FKNTFWIFPKVFFID

-148 LMAVLIIDVIAIAR
+148 LMAILIIDVIAIAR

-179 GYCMDGVYSEPRQI
+179 GYCMDGVYSELRQT

-200 DLLALMPHYR
+200 DLLALMPRDR
-210 LMKESLAIGIS
+210 LKKESLAIGIS

-270 TENNEESLHEAIQKY
+270 TENNDESLQDAIQKY
-285 QDIVLDADIH
+285 RDIVLDTDIH
-295 PAITFLAKIL
+295 PALTFLAKVF
-305 PLSKKEETLESLKD
+305 PLSKKEETLDSLKD

-378 LNESKY
+378 LNESKN

-403 KFEDDT
+403 KFEDET

-421 ASLNERQATRLRQ
+421 ASLDESKATRLRQ

-440 NIDGLSF
+440 NVDGLSF
-447 TDFVPNFRQARRF
+447 TDFIPNFRQARRF

-485 VELLHFAYPEI
+485 IELLHFAYPDI
-496 HRTLMYKPMILLKL
+496 HRTLMYKPMTLLKQSHEL
-510 NKGGFSKSKLLVYE
+510 LSKTRLLVYE
-524 GKDNTPSDKLL
+524 SKNNTPSDKLL
-535 RKLFYSNNNETQLTS
+535 RKLFYSNNETQQTS

-578 MLLIAD
+578 MLMIAD

-615 HGYKDIKV
+615 LGYKDIKV

-633 FIPQL
+633 FIPKL
-638 SDKGIEQIISD
+638 SDKGIEQIISE
-649 RYWIRGGVDVDE
+649 RYWIREGVDVDE
-661 LRKQLI
+661 LQKQLI
-667 SLFEYSISKGKFLE
+667 SLFEYSIGKGKFLE

-701 DIALDLFKRNQL
+701 DIALDLFERNQL
-713 EMLAGKSLVK
+713 EMLAGMSLVK
-723 YTEINGK
+723 YIEINGK

-743 NKFLKSGCYVQNYY
+743 NRFLKSGCYFLRYY

-763 VGIDTNLMCDELIIQ
+763 VGIETNLMYDELINQ
-778 YQNTESDYATFCD
+778 YQNSEENYDAFCD
-791 FIQPYLIKTDDP
+791 FIQPYIIKTDDP
-803 AEEEY
+803 AEEEN
-808 EAKSIATDICSI
+808 EANSIARAIRSI
-820 FDSYTFFEKF
+820 FDSYTIFEKF
-830 VHGAFTP
+830 VHITFCQN
-837 TEEIE
+837 EEIE

-849 SIMHGY
+849 SIMS
-855 C
+855 

>member
-1 MNFYISIY
+1 
-9 RYLQKSLYKGLC
+9 
-21 PKLRAIIKMNKTC
+21 MNKLC
-34 INKLYYLLLATL
+34 YSLLATL
-46 FLSGLY
+46 FLSGFY

-65 WVGELFDYVY
+65 WVGELFGYVY

-80 NDLFNFLF
+80 NDWFNFLF
-88 TLTLASLFFIIG
+88 TLTLALLFFIIG

-109 VLGCIG
+109 VLRCIG
-115 CIFAILYL
+115 CILAIVYL
-123 SKNTFWIFPKVFLID
+123 FKNTFWIFPKVFFID

-148 LMAVLIIDVIAIAR
+148 LMAILIIDVIAIAR

-179 GYCMDGVYSEPRQI
+179 GYCMDGVYSELRQT

-200 DLLALMPHYR
+200 DLLALMPRDR
-210 LMKESLAIGIS
+210 LKKESLAIGIS

-270 TENNEESLHEAIQKY
+270 TENNDESLQDAIQKY
-285 QDIVLDADIH
+285 RDIVLDTDIH
-295 PAITFLAKIL
+295 PALTFLAKVF
-305 PLSKKEETLESLKD
+305 PLSKKEETLDSLKD

-378 LNESKY
+378 LNESKN

-403 KFEDDT
+403 KFEDET

-421 ASLNERQATRLRQ
+421 ASLDESKATRLRQ

-440 NIDGLSF
+440 NVDGLSF
-447 TDFVPNFRQARRF
+447 TDFIPNFRQARRF

-485 VELLHFAYPEI
+485 IELLHFAYPDI
-496 HRTLMYKPMILLKL
+496 HRTLMYKPMTLLKQSHEL
-510 NKGGFSKSKLLVYE
+510 LSKTRLLVYE
-524 GKDNTPSDKLL
+524 SKNNTPSDKLL
-535 RKLFYSNNNETQLTS
+535 RKLFYSNNETQQTS

-578 MLLIAD
+578 MLMIAD

-615 HGYKDIKV
+615 LGYKDIKV
-623 IRNYICALLE
+623 ICNYICALLE
-633 FIPQL
+633 FIPKL
-638 SDKGIEQIISD
+638 SDKGIEQIISE
-649 RYWIRGGVDVDE
+649 RYWIREGVDVDE
-661 LRKQLI
+661 LQKQLI
-667 SLFEYSISKGKFLE
+667 SLFEYSIGKGKFLE

-701 DIALDLFKRNQL
+701 DIALDLFERNQL
-713 EMLAGKSLVK
+713 EMLAGMSLVK
-723 YTEINGK
+723 YIEINGK

-743 NKFLKSGCYVQNYY
+743 NRFLKSGCYFLRYY

-763 VGIDTNLMCDELIIQ
+763 VGIETNLMYDELINQ
-778 YQNTESDYATFCD
+778 YQNSEENYDAFCD
-791 FIQPYLIKTDDP
+791 FIQPYIIKTDDP
-803 AEEEY
+803 AEEEN
-808 EAKSIATDICSI
+808 EANSIARAIRSI
-820 FDSYTFFEKF
+820 FDSYTIFEKF
-830 VHGAFTP
+830 VHITFCQN
-837 TEEIE
+837 EEIE

-849 SIMHGY
+849 SIMS
-855 C
+855 

>member
-1 MNFYISIY
+1 M
-9 RYLQKSLYKGLC
+9 
-21 PKLRAIIKMNKTC
+21 
-34 INKLYYLLLATL
+34 NKLYCLLLVTL
-46 FLSGLY
+46 FFSGLY
-52 ALRSDIETYISKM
+52 ALRSDVEDYVSTM
-65 WVGELFDYVY
+65 WVGELLGYVY

-88 TLTLASLFFIIG
+88 TLTLASLFFVIG
-100 KKVFQSNGS
+100 RREYQSKGS
-109 VLGCIG
+109 VSGCIG
-115 CIFAILYL
+115 YIFAILYL
-123 SKNTFWIFPKVFLID
+123 FKNTFWIFPKVFFID

-148 LMAVLIIDVIAIAR
+148 LMAILIIDVIAIAR

-179 GYCMDGVYSEPRQI
+179 GYCMDGVYSELRQT

-200 DLLALMPHYR
+200 DLLALMPRDR
-210 LMKESLAIGIS
+210 LKKESLAIGIS

-270 TENNEESLHEAIQKY
+270 TENNDESLQDAIQKY
-285 QDIVLDADIH
+285 RDIVLDTDIH
-295 PAITFLAKIL
+295 PALTFLAKVF
-305 PLSKKEETLESLKD
+305 PLSKKEETLDSLKD

-378 LNESKY
+378 LNESKN

-403 KFEDDT
+403 KFEDET

-421 ASLNERQATRLRQ
+421 ASLDESKATRLRQ

-440 NIDGLSF
+440 NVDGLSF
-447 TDFVPNFRQARRF
+447 TDFIPNFRQARRF

-485 VELLHFAYPEI
+485 IELLHFAYPDI
-496 HRTLMYKPMILLKL
+496 HRTLMYKPMTLLKQSHEL
-510 NKGGFSKSKLLVYE
+510 LSKTRLLVYE
-524 GKDNTPSDKLL
+524 SKNNTPSDKLL
-535 RKLFYSNNNETQLTS
+535 RKLFYSNNETQQTS

-578 MLLIAD
+578 MLMIAD
-584 DLDVVRDGVNVWMR
+584 DLDVVRDDVNVWMR

-615 HGYKDIKV
+615 LGYKDIKV

-633 FIPQL
+633 FIPKL
-638 SDKGIEQIISD
+638 SDKGIEQIISE
-649 RYWIRGGVDVDE
+649 RYWIREGVDVDE
-661 LRKQLI
+661 LQKQLI
-667 SLFEYSISKGKFLE
+667 SLFEYSIGKGKFLE

-693 YPDDYEPD
+693 YSDDYEPD
-701 DIALDLFKRNQL
+701 DIALDLFERNQL
-713 EMLAGKSLVK
+713 EMLAGMSLVK
-723 YTEINGK
+723 YIEINGK

-743 NKFLKSGCYVQNYY
+743 NRFLKSGCYFLRYY

-763 VGIDTNLMCDELIIQ
+763 VGIETNLMYDELINQ
-778 YQNTESDYATFCD
+778 YQNSEENYDAFCD
-791 FIQPYLIKTDDP
+791 FIQPYIIKTDDP
-803 AEEEY
+803 AEEEN
-808 EAKSIATDICSI
+808 EANSIARAIRSI
-820 FDSYTFFEKF
+820 FDSYTIFEKF
-830 VHGAFTP
+830 VHITFCQN
-837 TEEIE
+837 EEIE

-849 SIMHGY
+849 SIMS
-855 C
+855 

>member
-1 MNFYISIY
+1 
-9 RYLQKSLYKGLC
+9 
-21 PKLRAIIKMNKTC
+21 
-34 INKLYYLLLATL
+34 
-46 FLSGLY
+46 
-52 ALRSDIETYISKM
+52 M

-75 KACIT
+75 KACTT
-80 NDLFNFLF
+80 NNLFNYLF
-88 TLTLASLFFIIG
+88 TLTLVYFFFIIG

-109 VLGCIG
+109 VLRCIG
-115 CIFAILYL
+115 CILAIVYL
-123 SKNTFWIFPKVFLID
+123 FKNTFWIFPKVFFID

-148 LMAVLIIDVIAIAR
+148 LMAILIIDVIAIAR

-179 GYCMDGVYSEPRQI
+179 GYCMDGVYSELRQT

-200 DLLALMPHYR
+200 DLLALMPRDR
-210 LMKESLAIGIS
+210 LKKESLAIGIS

-259 ISQFFALMREQ
+259 ISQFFALMRDQ
-270 TENNEESLHEAIQKY
+270 TENSDESLQDAIQKY
-285 QDIVLDADIH
+285 RDIVLDTDIH
-295 PAITFLAKIL
+295 PALTFLAKVF

-378 LNESKY
+378 LNESKN

-403 KFEDDT
+403 KFEDET
-409 LLDVFMEEVVRI
+409 LLDVFMDETVRI
-421 ASLNERQATRLRQ
+421 ASLNERQAARLQQ
-434 LVMQLL
+434 LVMQLFIV
-440 NIDGLSF
+440 NGLSF

-485 VELLHFAYPEI
+485 IELLHFAYPDI
-496 HRTLMYKPMILLKL
+496 HRTLMYKPMTLLKL
-510 NKGGFSKSKLLVYE
+510 SPELLSKSRLLVYE
-524 GKDNTPSDKLL
+524 SSNDIPSDKLL
-535 RKLFYSNNNETQLTS
+535 KILFSTNGESQRTT

-578 MLLIAD
+578 MLMIAD

-615 HGYKDIKV
+615 HEYKDIKV

-633 FIPQL
+633 FIPRL
-638 SDKGIEQIISD
+638 SDKGIEQIISN
-649 RYWIRGGVDVDE
+649 RYWIRGGVDVVE

-681 KINHLLASFYNA
+681 KINHLLASLYNA
-693 YPDDYEPD
+693 YPDGYEPD
-701 DIALDLFKRNQL
+701 DIALDLFESNQL
-713 EMLAGKSLVK
+713 EMLAGKSLAK
-723 YTEINGK
+723 YIKINGK

-737 HKGTPF
+737 PKGTPF
-743 NKFLKSGCYVQNYY
+743 NRFLKSGCYVQNYY
-757 REGDEY
+757 KEGDEY
-763 VGIDTNLMCDELIIQ
+763 VGIDTNLMCDELINQ
-778 YQNTESDYATFCD
+778 YQNTEADYATFCD

-820 FDSYTFFEKF
+820 FDSYAIFEKF
-830 VHGAFTP
+830 VRGTFRP
-837 TEEIE
+837 NEEIE
-842 KKLKYIR
+842 QKLKYIHN
-849 SIMHGY
+849 IMS
-855 C
+855 